1 MTMETVEMAMKWVA
15 FGLGA
20 ISLGGIS
27 MFLAVVLLEILR
39 RK

>member
-1 MTMETVEMAMKWVA
+1 MNEQVCEMAMKWVGV
-15 FGLGA
+15 GLGA